1 MTGVPHLSRLSDD
14 EFAAVR
20 QYLAAEAGLAFDES
34 RRAGLAAIV
43 ADRVRT
49 TGTPDVAAYLA
60 HVRDDAT
67 GSERQRL
74 LDLVTVQETHFFR
87 NPPQM
92 EALRRQ
98 LLPELLRASAGRG
111 RPLTVWSA
119 GCSTGEEPYTLA
131 MLLLELSPAVAARG
145 ARILATDVSAE
156 ALRAAA
162 RATYTTRSLGAMP
175 PTVAD
180 RWLTAKP
187 GSTYAVKEA
196 ARRLVELRL
205 HNLVTEDPPFGA
217 GAVDLVVCRNVTIY
231 FDRTTTARLIGS
243 FHDVLAPGGYLVLG
257 HSETLWQLTD
267 AFSLMQIGDAFVY
280 RRAEAGAAPKPA
292 RRRPAATPKPTT
304 EKGRPLLPVP
314 RPEPVERS
322 FEDLLAEAGAALAD
336 GGYDKAARTAAAAVS
351 VNSLCAPAHLVLGEA
366 QAALGAHS
374 KAVTALRK
382 AVYLEP
388 LDAHAHFLLAVSLA
402 RLGRARQAAAAY
414 RAAGRALVSAQHQQL
429 DRFLGGRTRAE
440 LVGLCRILADEQ
452 DRLLD
457 VVDLDSARAGGL
469 PA

>member
-1 MTGVPHLSRLSDD
+1 VSLLSDE
-14 EFAAVR
+14 EFAEVR
-20 QYLAAEAGLAFDES
+20 KHLADEAGLAFDES
-34 RRAGLAAIV
+34 RRAGLAAIL

-49 TGTPDVAAYLA
+49 IGAPDVAAYLA
-60 HVRDDAT
+60 YVREEAA
-67 GSERQRL
+67 GAERQRL

-131 MLLLELSPAVAARG
+131 MLLLELSPAVASRG
-145 ARILATDVSAE
+145 ARILATDVSAK

-175 PTVAD
+175 PTVGD

-187 GSTYAVKEA
+187 GSAYEVKEA

-205 HNLVTEDPPFGA
+205 HNLVTEDPPFAA
-217 GAVDLVVCRNVTIY
+217 GEVDLVVCRNVTIY
-231 FDRTTTARLIGS
+231 FDRATTARVIGM

-280 RRAEAGAAPKPA
+280 RRAEAGDAPKST
-292 RRRPAATPKPTT
+292 RRRPAAHKPPARR
-304 EKGRPLLPVP
+304 RPLLPVP
-314 RPEPVERS
+314 RTQPVEQS
-322 FEDLLAEAGAALAD
+322 FEDLLAKAGAALAK
-336 GGYDKAARTAAAAVS
+336 GAYDKAARAAAAAVA
-351 VNSLCAPAHLVLGEA
+351 VNSLCAPAYLVLGEA
-366 QAALGAHS
+366 HAALGLDG
-374 KAVTALRK
+374 KAATALRK

-388 LDAHAHFLLAVSLA
+388 QDAHAHFLLAVSLA
-402 RLGRARQAAAAY
+402 RLGQARQAAAAY
-414 RAAGRALVSAQHQQL
+414 RAAGRALVSGQHQDL
-429 DRFLGGRTRAE
+429 DRFLGGRSRAE

-452 DRLLD
+452 DRVPDLGALD
-457 VVDLDSARAGGL
+457 ASRAGGW